1 MPLDAQAEA
10 WLKDVAESGL
20 QPLNEMTVDEA
31 RAAYAAVVT
40 DCGLRAE
47 PLADVSDHT
56 IAGSEGNI
64 PVRIY
69 TPEGSGPFPMLVY
82 FHGGGWVLG
91 GLEAVHGVC
100 TALAN
105 RAHAMVLS
113 VDYRLAPE
121 HPFPAAV
128 NDCYAATKWAADNA
142 PLINGD
148 AERIAVAGDD
158 AGGGLAAV
166 ISLLAREG
174 GSPSLMFQLLLY
186 PITNVNFATS
196 SYEKYGQGYFLTIN
210 LMKWFQRHY
219 LTSERA
225 GHDWRASPMRA
236 PDLSGLP
243 PAHVITAELDPL
255 RDEAEAYAARLRS
268 SGVETTVKRYDG
280 QIHAFATTLAGV
292 IDEGRL
298 VIGEVG
304 MRLRQVFR
312 AGWQPRLW
320 L

>member
-1 MPLDAQAEA
+1 MSLDAQAEA
-10 WLKDVAESGL
+10 WLKGVADSGL
-20 QPLNEMTVDEA
+20 RPLNEMTVDEA
-31 RAAYAAVVT
+31 RAAYAAVVA

-47 PLADVSDHT
+47 TLADISDRT
-56 IAGSEGNI
+56 IAGSGGNI
-64 PVRIY
+64 PIRIY

-91 GLEAVHGVC
+91 GLNAVHGPC

-105 RAHAMVLS
+105 RAHAMVVS

-128 NDCYAATKWAADNA
+128 NDCYAATKWTADNA
-142 PLINGD
+142 ALINGD

-158 AGGGLAAV
+158 AGGSLAAV
-166 ISLLAREG
+166 ISVLAREA

-186 PITNVNFATS
+186 PFTNVDFATS

-210 LMKWFQRHY
+210 LINWFQRHY
-219 LTSERA
+219 LTGEHDA
-225 GHDWRASPMRA
+225 DDWRASPMRA

-243 PAHVITAELDPL
+243 PTHVITAEFDPL
-255 RDEAEAYAARLRS
+255 RDEGEAYAARLRS
-268 SGVETTVKRYDG
+268 SRVEATVKRYDG
-280 QIHAFATTLAGV
+280 QIHSFATSLAGV
-292 IDEGRL
+292 IDEGRT
-298 VIGEVG
+298 VIEEVG

-312 AGWQPRLW
+312 AGWQPRVW